1 MARQE
6 RITFREWCNHH
17 KGVRR
22 LLVGF
27 CSLWGT
33 GVVAAGIYYLPELT
47 EHGVKFIREVLIVV
61 AIPIAWYFYQR
72 GKDQ

>member
-1 MARQE
+1 M
-6 RITFREWCNHH
+6 TFREWCDHH

-22 LLVGF
+22 SLVAL

-33 GVVAAGIYYLPELT
+33 GVVAAGIFYMPELT
-47 EHGVKFIREVLIVV
+47 ADSVQFIREVLVVV

-72 GKDQ
+72 GKD